1 MKLHNDKQAFSD
13 TILSVSRELNI
24 VPALIEKDY
33 YVTLLLKALR
43 DKIPGLLFK
52 GGTSLS
58 KCHKIIDR
66 FSEDIDLTLDNEHY
80 SQSKKRKANK
90 AVIEAC
96 DELGFTV
103 ANREFVEKHS
113 HGNYNVYNIEYPIL

>member
-80 SQSKKRKANK
+80 
-90 AVIEAC
+90 
-96 DELGFTV
+96 
-103 ANREFVEKHS
+103 
-113 HGNYNVYNIEYPIL
+113 